1 MKETQDK
8 ATRDLWGPL
17 YFAAVAVAAWGPALF
32 SNGYVLLSDMV
43 FTPAMHP
50 PTSLLGPVRST
61 LNVTLLYSLAWV
73 LARLIGAVLLQK
85 AVLFLMAFLPGYLV
99 YRNVPCRRRWARLF
113 AGTLYAVNPFVYTR
127 MIMGQW
133 GLLLGYALLPVT
145 LASTLKTIREPT
157 AGRCARTALWLA
169 GTAVLSLH
177 MGAIAVLVCAVA
189 GIFELASRPRR
200 RRAVLALVAVAVL
213 LLVLSSFWLLPA
225 FRGGDLAG
233 SVGKADLEVF
243 KTRSTS
249 RAGTWLSVV
258 GLYGYWK
265 TAIDGLLPRNYVP
278 LWPLFA
284 IGLVVLSLFGFWSY
298 RRDKARG
305 PLVKALLVVGVLGF
319 FLSLGTKAPFAG
331 PVFSYI
337 YDHLAAFRIFR
348 EPQKFAA
355 MLALAYAVLGG
366 LGVERLM
373 ERHELARDRRSA
385 GLSGEA
391 GGGPSRRSW
400 LVPVL
405 LLAAVCLYSFRM
417 FGGLWGEARAVS
429 YPRSW
434 ARAQELLNQDHEDWR
449 VLYLPPYWYMSF
461 DFAGGGR
468 AINSPMPFYF
478 TNRYVQLNALVVGG
492 VQVDR
497 QPVDAYVQA
506 ALESAR
512 ERGNLGAMLAP
523 LDVKYVLMP
532 LNIAGSHFRFV
543 EEQKD
548 LEVVGRWND
557 LVLLRNRVRV
567 SRVVLAG
574 NTGSYTS
581 WGALGKHAS
590 GGDLLGSFLP
600 KGATTVVP
608 PTTGEPLPHKESAT
622 GAVTAVL
629 PPTRGADSTVLF
641 SELYS
646 PDWHS
651 SGGAARRQ
659 VGVVTAF
666 PLPRGTS
673 GSVTIRYFNVLLV
686 LGYSLSAAGLLLCV
700 LLIAADML
708 VDGAHKEGSTKR

>member
-1 MKETQDK
+1 LKETQDN
-8 ATRDLWGPL
+8 ATRDYLGPL

-32 SNGYVLLSDMV
+32 SNGYILLSDMV

-73 LARLIGAVLLQK
+73 LARLMGAVLLQK
-85 AVLFLMAFLPGYLV
+85 AVLFLMAFLPGYLA

-133 GLLLGYALLPVT
+133 GLLLGYALLPVA
-145 LASTLKTIREPT
+145 LASTLKTAREPS

-169 GTAVLSLH
+169 LTAALSLH
-177 MGAIAVLVCAVA
+177 MGAVAVLVCAVA

-200 RRAVLALVAVAVL
+200 RRAALALAAVAVL

-225 FRGGDLAG
+225 FRGGDLTG
-233 SVGKADLEVF
+233 SVGKADLEAF

-249 RAGTWLSVV
+249 RAGTWLSVA

-284 IGLVVLSLFGFWSY
+284 VGLLALSLYGFWSY
-298 RRDKARG
+298 RRDRVNG
-305 PLVKALLVVGVLGF
+305 PLVKALLVIGVLGF
-319 FLSLGTKAPFAG
+319 FLALGSRAPVTG
-331 PVFSYI
+331 PVFTFV
-337 YDHLAAFRIFR
+337 YDHLSAFRVFR

-355 MLALAYAVLGG
+355 MLVLAYAVLGG
-366 LGVERLM
+366 LGVERLA
-373 ERHELARDRRSA
+373 ERFELAGDRRSA
-385 GLSGEA
+385 GLSGDA
-391 GGGPSRRSW
+391 GTGRSRRSW
-400 LVPVL
+400 LVPLL
-405 LLAAVCLYSFRM
+405 LLALVCFYSFRM

-434 ARAQELLNQDHEDWR
+434 ARAQQLLNRDRGDWR
-449 VLYLPPYWYMSF
+449 VLYLPNYWYMSF

-478 TNRYVQLNALVVGG
+478 TNPYVQLNALVVGG

-497 QPVDAYVQA
+497 QPVDAYIQA
-506 ALESAR
+506 SLESAR
-512 ERGNLGAMLAP
+512 KRGNLGAMLAP

-532 LNIAGSHFRFV
+532 LNIASSHFRFV
-543 EEQKD
+543 EEQED
-548 LEVVGRWND
+548 LQVVGRWRD
-557 LVLLRNRVRV
+557 LVLLRNRVPV

-574 NTGSYTS
+574 STGSYAS
-581 WGALGKHAS
+581 WEALGKQAS
-590 GGDLLGSFLP
+590 GGNLLGSFLP
-600 KGATTVVP
+600 QGGATSVP
-608 PTTGEPLPHKESAT
+608 QATGEPLIHQESAT
-622 GAVTAVL
+622 EAITAVL
-629 PPTRGADSTVLF
+629 PPTRGAGSTVLF

-646 PDWHS
+646 PDWRAT
-651 SGGAARRQ
+651 GAGAARRQ

-666 PLPRGTS
+666 PLERAAN

-686 LGYSLSAAGLLLCV
+686 VGYAVSGIGLLLCAI
-700 LLIAADML
+700 LIARERLSIMR
-708 VDGAHKEGSTKR
+708 SKRDSK